1 MNDAFGQPQ
10 TVMVLGGTSDIAESL
25 IRKFAVGR
33 CRTLVLLARDADR
46 LAAAA
51 SEARALGVESV
62 LTIEFDAREG
72 ENADKTIAMAFD
84 KVGTV
89 DLVLLA
95 VGALGEQQVDEYDAH
110 RVAEMAAVNY
120 LWPIAALTAVAG
132 RLRTQGNGQIV
143 VLSSVAGV
151 RVRRSNF
158 IYGSAKAGL
167 DAFAM
172 GLGESLR
179 GSGVRVQVVRP
190 GFVHSKMT
198 NGLSPAPFAT
208 SPDSVASAVIRG
220 LETGAAVVWVPVGLR
235 WLFSLMRVL
244 PQSIWR
250 RLPG

>member
-10 TVMVLGGTSDIAESL
+10 TVLVLGGTSDIAQSL

-33 CRTLVLLARDADR
+33 CRTLALLGRDTDR
-46 LAAAA
+46 LATAAN
-51 SEARALGVESV
+51 EARALGVETV
-62 LTIEFDAREG
+62 LTIGFDARDAES
-72 ENADKTIAMAFD
+72 ADETITMAFE
-84 KVGTV
+84 KVGPV
-89 DLVLLA
+89 DLVLVA
-95 VGALGEQQVDEYDAH
+95 VGGLGDQLVDECDAS
-110 RVAEMAAVNY
+110 RVAEVATVNY
-120 LWPIAALTAVAG
+120 LWPVAALTTVG
-132 RLRTQGNGQIV
+132 ERLRNQGNGQIV

-167 DAFAM
+167 DAFAI

-198 NGLSPAPFAT
+198 KGLSPAPFAT
-208 SPDSVASAVIRG
+208 SPDSVASGVIRG
-220 LETGAAVVWVPVGLR
+220 LETGAAVVWVPEGLR
-235 WLFSLMRVL
+235 WVFSLIRLL

>member
-10 TVMVLGGTSDIAESL
+10 TVMVLGGTSDIAQSL
-25 IRKFAVGR
+25 IRRLAVGR

-51 SEARALGVESV
+51 GEARALGVETV
-62 LTIEFDAREG
+62 FTIEFDVQEG
-72 ENADKTIAMAFD
+72 ESADKTVAMAFE

-89 DLVLLA
+89 DLVVLA
-95 VGALGEQQVDEYDAH
+95 VGALGEQQVDECDAR
-110 RVAEMAAVNY
+110 RVSEVAAVNY
-120 LWPIAALTAVAG
+120 LWPVAALTAVAG
-132 RLRTQGNGQIV
+132 RLRDQGNGQIV
-143 VLSSVAGV
+143 VLSSVAAV

-158 IYGSAKAGL
+158 IYGSSKAGL
-167 DAFAM
+167 DAFAI

-198 NGLSPAPFAT
+198 KGLAPAPFAT

-220 LETGAAVVWVPVGLR
+220 LETGAGVVWVPRGLR
-235 WLFSLMRVL
+235 WVFSLMRVL